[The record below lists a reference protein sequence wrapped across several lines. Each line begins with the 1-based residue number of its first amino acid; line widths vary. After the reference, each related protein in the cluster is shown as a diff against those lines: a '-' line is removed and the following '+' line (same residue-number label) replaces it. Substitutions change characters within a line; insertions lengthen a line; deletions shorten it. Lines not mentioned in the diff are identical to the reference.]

1 MSSNHASL
9 AYNSQAYWDFTFDGL
24 AEDVRANMRDVFI
37 DSGFKKGYYFGY
49 SAGSIQME
57 IALSKYDSEL
67 KNYLNRAILLAPCTV
82 SDNSTTLPNFEP
94 GVLYDEMVKAGVYA
108 SFGPNFNTDAVC
120 EKSSEEACK
129 FAGSIDGYFADPMD
143 RMPVSFRIYD
153 HLY

>member
-67 KNYLNRAILLAPCTV
+67 KNYLIGPSCWLHARFLTTPLLYQ
-82 SDNSTTLPNFEP
+82 TLS
-94 GVLYDEMVKAGVYA
+94 LA
-108 SFGPNFNTDAVC
+108 SFTTKWQWLASMLASVRTSTQMQSAKKARRKLANLRG
-120 EKSSEEACK
+120 
-129 FAGSIDGYFADPMD
+129 
-143 RMPVSFRIYD
+143 
-153 HLY
+153 L